1 MKMERPAQ
9 ARALPKAATG
19 IQGLDEI
26 TGGGLPKGRP
36 TLVCGGAGCGKT
48 LFAAEFLIRG
58 ATEFNEPGAL
68 ISFEETGEELA
79 QNVRSLGFDLDALV
93 EQKKLALDYVRV
105 EPQEIEEVGEYDLE
119 GLFVR
124 LALAIDSVG
133 AKRVVLD
140 TIESLFGGFT
150 NQALLRSELRRLF
163 RFLKDRGVT
172 AVITGERGD
181 GSLTRQGLEE
191 YVSDCVILLDHRVTE
206 QTSTRR
212 LRIVK
217 YRGSTHGTNEYPF
230 LIDEKGISVLP
241 VTGLSLDHAVSN
253 ERVSS
258 GVPRLDAM
266 LGGKGYYRGS
276 SVLVSGT
283 AGTGKTSLAAH
294 FAHETAKNGERVLYL
309 AFEESPNQLMRNM
322 RSIGVDLEP
331 YVKKGLIRLDASRPT
346 LFGLEMHL
354 VRIHKLVSEFKPAA
368 VIVDPI
374 SNFVSNG
381 TELETQSMLLRL
393 VDFLKAQQ
401 VTALFINLTSGG
413 AAWEKTD
420 VGISSLIDTW
430 LLVRDIE
437 VAGERNRGLYVLKSR
452 GMKHS
457 NQIREFIITPE
468 GIQLEDV
475 YIGPEG
481 VLTGSMRAAQEA
493 REAAA
498 AQERRE
504 ETTRRQRALEQK
516 RATLEAQIAALRA
529 EFAATEEETKVV
541 AEQAK
546 QREAAIEAHRAAAAK
561 RRGADKEKGTGSK

>member
-1 MKMERPAQ
+1 MKLERPAQ
-9 ARALPKAATG
+9 ARSLPKAATG
-19 IQGLDEI
+19 IEGLDEI

-36 TLVCGGAGCGKT
+36 TLVCGGPGCGKT
-48 LFAAEFLIRG
+48 LLAAEFLIRG
-58 ATEFNEPGAL
+58 ATQFNEPGAL

-79 QNVRSLGFDLDALV
+79 ANVRSLGFDLDALI
-93 EQKKLALDYVRV
+93 EDKKLALDYVHV
-105 EPQEIEEVGEYDLE
+105 EPSEIEEVGDYDLE

-133 AKRVVLD
+133 AKRIVLD

-172 AVITGERGD
+172 AVITGERGE

-206 QTSTRR
+206 QVSTRR

-230 LIDEKGISVLP
+230 LIDERGISVLP
-241 VTGLSLDHAVSN
+241 VTALALDHAVST

-258 GVPRLDAM
+258 GIPRLDAM

-276 SVLVSGT
+276 SILVSGT

-294 FAHETAKNGERVLYL
+294 FAHETAKNGGRVLYL
-309 AFEESPNQLMRNM
+309 AFEESPRQLMRNM
-322 RSIGVDLEP
+322 RSIGIDLEP
-331 YVKKGLIRLDASRPT
+331 YVQKGLIRLDASRPT

-354 VRIHKLVSEFKPAA
+354 VRIHKMVSELKPAA
-368 VIVDPI
+368 VIIDPI
-374 SNFVSNG
+374 SNFVASG

-393 VDFLKAQQ
+393 VDFLKANQI
-401 VTALFINLTSGG
+401 TAFFTNLTSGG
-413 AAWEKTD
+413 AAWEKTE
-420 VGISSLIDTW
+420 VGISSIIDTW
-430 LLVRDIE
+430 MLLRDIE
-437 VAGERNRGLYVLKSR
+437 SGGERNRGLYVLKSR

-457 NQIREFIITPE
+457 NQIREFIITPQ

-475 YIGPEG
+475 YVGAEG

-493 REAAA
+493 REAAQAQARKDEIQRKQRELDRRRA
-498 AQERRE
+498 A
-504 ETTRRQRALEQK
+504 
-516 RATLEAQIAALRA
+516 LEAQIAALRA
-529 EFAATEEETKVV
+529 EVAAAEEEAKVIAAQHKLYETTIA
-541 AEQAK
+541 AE
-546 QREAAIEAHRAAAAK
+546 RSAAAQ
-561 RRGADKEKGTGSK
+561 RRGADAST